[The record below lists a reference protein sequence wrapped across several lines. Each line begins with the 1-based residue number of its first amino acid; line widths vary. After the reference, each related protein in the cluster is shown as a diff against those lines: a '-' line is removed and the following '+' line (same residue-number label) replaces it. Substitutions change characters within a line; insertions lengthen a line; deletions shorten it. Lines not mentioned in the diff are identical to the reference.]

1 MRAMEKL
8 VKREVE
14 AYMKPVLKQ
23 INDTL
28 NQNQAML
35 KQKVL
40 DLEKMVKEVCEEYID
55 IKMKELVENDKI
67 QPKNSRQ

>member
-1 MRAMEKL
+1 MEKL

-23 INDTL
+23 INETL

-40 DLEKMVKEVCEEYID
+40 ELEKMVKEVCKEYID
-55 IKMKELVENDKI
+55 IKMKELADNDKI
-67 QPKNSRQ
+67 QPKNSGQ